1 MAEKLREI
9 IARCDALARE
19 LEKPEIYSDAAA
31 YARIAKELKEL
42 EPVAAAAR
50 DFFAALERAGEAET
64 LFDDPAAE
72 ERERSLARAAVAVRR
87 RFGPNALLRATS
99 LMPGANARERN
110 LQVGGHRA

>member
-50 DFFAALERAGEAET
+50 DYFAALERAGEAET
-64 LFDDPAAE
+64 LFDDPSSARWPA
-72 ERERSLARAAVAVRR
+72 RSTPRPRPRPSA
-87 RFGPNALLRATS
+87 S
-99 LMPGANARERN
+99 SPG
-110 LQVGGHRA
+110 

>member
-50 DFFAALERAGEAET
+50 DYFALLSTMAVRAG
-64 LFDDPAAE
+64 
-72 ERERSLARAAVAVRR
+72 R
-87 RFGPNALLRATS
+87 
-99 LMPGANARERN
+99 
-110 LQVGGHRA
+110 